1 MAEISAGIIGRKIPR
16 KGRRILSPLE
26 LPTAWE
32 KVACTC
38 TYSRKGSGKKEKKN
52 LLLLHFS
59 LFFFQQP
66 PSSCHPV
73 PFPAISSST
82 SILLLVDS
90 VVIASD
96 SISRAIHLV
105 GRRRGRETPE
115 GLGRHADRRTS
126 LGRVYIEK
134 PLPLFHP
141 FHLYSSNPAGERG
154 GVKNT
159 PARFHESI
167 RGGRERKQPF
177 SQKVERE
184 KENRGGGELE
194 RQPLALCHFSRFPSS
209 PSI

>member
-1 MAEISAGIIGRKIPR
+1 MAEISAGIISRKIPR

-105 GRRRGRETPE
+105 GRRRGRGNSRGTWKTCRQENLSRESTYILKSPFPSSTRSTCTAPSQRGKE
-115 GLGRHADRRTS
+115 EVSKTRQVPRIDPGRKR
-126 LGRVYIEK
+126 EK
-134 PLPLFHP
+134 TTF
-141 FHLYSSNPAGERG
+141 
-154 GVKNT
+154 
-159 PARFHESI
+159 
-167 RGGRERKQPF
+167 F

-184 KENRGGGELE
+184 KKIEGVGSWKDS
-194 RQPLALCHFSRFPSS
+194 H
-209 PSI
+209 